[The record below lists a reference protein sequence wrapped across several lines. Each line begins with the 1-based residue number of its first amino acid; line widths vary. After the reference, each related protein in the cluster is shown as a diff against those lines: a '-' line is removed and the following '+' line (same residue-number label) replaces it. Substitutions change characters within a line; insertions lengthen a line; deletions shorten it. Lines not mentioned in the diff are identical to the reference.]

1 MTDEVLQKLEE
12 IFLIGGTDTEAC
24 LYADIS
30 PATLYNY
37 QKEHPEFL
45 ERKDSLKETPF
56 LKARRTIIKSL
67 DDPNHAFKFME
78 RKKKNEFGPGLEI
91 SGELVSKVI
100 SLDE

>member
-1 MTDEVLQKLEE
+1 MTQEVLQKLEE
-12 IFLIGGTDTEAC
+12 IFLLGGTDTEAC

-37 QKEHPEFL
+37 QKENPKFL
-45 ERKDSLKETPF
+45 ERKLSLKETPF

-78 RKKKNEFGPGLEI
+78 RKKKEEFGNNIEI
-91 SGELVSKVI
+91 SGELVSKVVSI
-100 SLDE
+100 DE